1 MTGEAPK
8 AERKTRGRQAGRGAR
23 VGNTHLIVDELR
35 SFGPLSQAMLAR
47 QTGLSPAS
55 VNNIIHALRKDNV
68 VSVEAINGRE
78 ALVRLATTKGAVGS
92 VNVGPEVMIG
102 ALVSFDL
109 ERRFDVVLRPP
120 AGQAGTSPE
129 MVLELLETLTRQ
141 AGIKVADLAGV
152 AIALQAPIERSSG
165 AVTSWAASRLPSWRD
180 MSLQRHFAEEL
191 GVLVIVDNDANLAA
205 LAEWSW
211 GSGRGSEDFLYV
223 ICSEQ
228 IGGGLIINGKIY
240 HGGTGLAGEIG
251 HVVLTETGPL
261 CFCGSRGCLSA
272 YASERAILSKLQV
285 SESAKTSLKDVIAS
299 ARSGDV
305 ACQLVLHEAG
315 RSLGQALANAARLIA
330 PSVISIGGELG
341 EAGAF
346 VYDGLRSVF
355 DAPNM
360 KAITASIRICVGEMP
375 GDATLLGGVAA
386 VLASLNKGLSA
397 WPGWM
402 AVAQTEARVVSDRR
416 RPSPGATA

>member
-1 MTGEAPK
+1 MPSKTPK
-8 AERKTRGRQAGRGAR
+8 SEQKPEKRQAGRGAR
-23 VGNTHLIVDELR
+23 AANTHLIVEALR
-35 SFGPLSQAMLAR
+35 TLGPLSQAMIAR

-55 VNNIIHALRKDNV
+55 VNNIIHALRHDHV

-78 ALVRLATTKGAVGS
+78 ALVRLATTKGAVAS
-92 VNVGPEVMIG
+92 VTVGPEVMSG
-102 ALVSFDL
+102 ALVSFDR
-109 ERRFDVVLRPP
+109 ERRFDALLRPP
-120 AGQAGTSPE
+120 AGQAGTSPD
-129 MVLELLETLTRQ
+129 MVVELLEDLARQ
-141 AGIKVADLAGV
+141 AGIGLADLTGV
-152 AIALQAPIERSSG
+152 AIAMQAPIERGSG
-165 AVTSWAASRLPSWRD
+165 AVTSWAASRLPLWRD
-180 MSLQRHFAEEL
+180 MALQRHFAAAL
-191 GVLVIVDNDANLAA
+191 GVPVIVDNDANLAA

-211 GSGRGSEDFLYV
+211 GAGRGSEDFLYV

-228 IGGGLIINGKIY
+228 IGGGLIIDGKIY
-240 HGGTGLAGEIG
+240 RGGTGIAGEIG
-251 HVVLTETGPL
+251 HMVLTETGPL

-299 ARSGDV
+299 ARNGDA

-341 EAGAF
+341 AAGAF
-346 VYDGLRSVF
+346 VYDGLRSAF

-360 KAITASIRICVGEMP
+360 KAITASIRVCVGELP

-386 VLASLNKGLSA
+386 VLASLDKGLSA
-397 WPGWM
+397 LPGWM
-402 AVAQTEARVVSDRR
+402 EPARALSDR
-416 RPSPGATA
+416 